1 MNPAVTRRTFL
12 KTTTAASALAF
23 PAVMRSQAPGTPG
36 PNNRLNVAI
45 IGVGG
50 RGGAAVTDMRNENVV
65 ALCDVDEERADGS
78 LKNFA
83 GRFPAEAEKY
93 GAARRFTD
101 YRKMFDE
108 LGNKIDAV
116 TISVPDHSHFAIAMT
131 AMKLGK
137 HVYVEKPLSHTVW
150 EARELT
156 RVAREKKVVTQ
167 MGNQG
172 HTHDGT
178 RVLKEWVQ
186 AGVLGEV
193 REIVSWTNRPF
204 FPLWR
209 EPVGAY
215 KKPDH
220 SKFVPVVPKTLN
232 WDAWLGAS
240 AARPYDPAYLPGL
253 KWRGWWDFGTGAIGD
268 MGCHLLNLG
277 ALVFDLSAPS
287 AVEAW
292 SEGTTSESAPKSSHI
307 VWDFPA
313 RAGQPALKFHWYDGG
328 KLPPA
333 DLFPGAKYDGNG
345 VLVVGA
351 NDTMLTSY
359 EGGARFKSGR
369 TYDDFKSAPEL
380 FPKMSNWDRCHYEE
394 WITACKGGPKAYS
407 NFDTAGPV
415 SEAVLLGNVAI
426 RAGQRIEWD
435 AKRLRVTN
443 APVANQFIRT
453 TYRPGWV

>member
-1 MNPAVTRRTFL
+1 MNLPQSRRSFL
-12 KTTTAASALAF
+12 RQSAILAGTAALAGC
-23 PAVMRSQAPGTPG
+23 QAPYVSRRRVLGA
-36 PNNRLNVAI
+36 NDRLNVAGV
-45 IGVGG
+45 GVGG
-50 RGGAAVTDMRNENVV
+50 KGWVDINGCDSENIVG
-65 ALCDVDEERADGS
+65 LCDVDSGRLAKAGEKFPSAQRFADW
-78 LKNFA
+78 
-83 GRFPAEAEKY
+83 RV
-93 GAARRFTD
+93 
-101 YRKMFDE
+101 MFDQ
-108 LGNKIDAV
+108 LGSGIDAITV
-116 TISVPDHSHFAIAMT
+116 STPDHMHFPPAIRAIRE
-131 AMKLGK
+131 GK
-137 HVYVEKPLSHTVW
+137 HVYCQKPLTHTVW
-150 EARELT
+150 EARELAKAA
-156 RVAREKKVVTQ
+156 RAAGVATQ

-172 HTHDGT
+172 ISHPKLRRDAELVKG
-178 RVLKEWVQ
+178 
-186 AGVLGEV
+186 GVLGPVHEMHC
-193 REIVSWTNRPF
+193 WTDRPIW
-204 FPLWR
+204 PQGLTR
-209 EPVGAY
+209 PTDRPPVPQELSY
-215 KKPDH
+215 D
-220 SKFVPVVPKTLN
+220 L
-232 WDAWLGAS
+232 WLGTAPE
-240 AARPYDPAYLPGL
+240 RPYHPAWGHFV
-253 KWRGWWDFGTGAIGD
+253 WRGWWDFGTGAIGD

>member
-1 MNPAVTRRTFL
+1 MNLPQSRRSFL
-12 KTTTAASALAF
+12 RQSAILAGTAALAGCH
-23 PAVMRSQAPGTPG
+23 APYVSRRRVLGA
-36 PNNRLNVAI
+36 NDRLNVAGV
-45 IGVGG
+45 GVGG
-50 RGGAAVTDMRNENVV
+50 KGWVDINGCDSENIVG
-65 ALCDVDEERADGS
+65 LCDVDSGRLA
-78 LKNFA
+78 KA
-83 GRFPAEAEKY
+83 GEKFPAAQ
-93 GAARRFTD
+93 RFAD
-101 YRKMFDE
+101 WRVMFDQ
-108 LGNKIDAV
+108 LGSGIDAITV
-116 TISVPDHSHFAIAMT
+116 STPDHMHFPPAIRAIRE
-131 AMKLGK
+131 GK
-137 HVYVEKPLSHTVW
+137 HVYCQKPLTHTVW

-156 RVAREKKVVTQ
+156 LAARAAGVATQ

-172 HTHDGT
+172 ISHPQLRRDAELVKG
-178 RVLKEWVQ
+178 
-186 AGVLGEV
+186 GMLGAVHEMHC
-193 REIVSWTNRPF
+193 WTDRPIW
-204 FPLWR
+204 PQGLIR
-209 EPVGAY
+209 PTDRPPVPQELSY
-215 KKPDH
+215 D
-220 SKFVPVVPKTLN
+220 L
-232 WDAWLGAS
+232 WLGTAPE
-240 AARPYDPAYLPGL
+240 RPYHPAWGHFV
-253 KWRGWWDFGTGAIGD
+253 WRGWWDFGTGAIGD

-333 DLFPGAKYDGNG
+333 DLFPGVKYDGNG

-351 NDTMLTSY
+351 NDTMLTNY

-369 TYDDFKSAPEL
+369 SYDDFKGVPEL
-380 FPKMSNWDRCHYEE
+380 FPKRTNWDRCHYEE

-415 SEAVLLGNVAI
+415 TEAVLLGNVAI

-443 APVANQFIRT
+443 APAANQFIRT